1 MTTAVLN
8 KPQLQN
14 IDWVNPNSEHRVTL
28 DEYRNEMTAAEKSGF
43 ISFEKHKQNMN
54 QFSSASNK

>member
-1 MTTAVLN
+1 MATAILN

-14 IDWVNPNSEHRVTL
+14 IDWVNPNSKHRVTL
-28 DEYRNEMTAAEKSGF
+28 EEYRNEMTAAENSGF

-54 QFSSASNK
+54 QWLATKLQ